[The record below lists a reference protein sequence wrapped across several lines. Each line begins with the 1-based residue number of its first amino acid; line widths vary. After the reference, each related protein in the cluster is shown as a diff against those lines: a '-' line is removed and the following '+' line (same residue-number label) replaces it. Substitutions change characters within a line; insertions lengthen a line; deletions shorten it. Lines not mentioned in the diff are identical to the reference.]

1 VEEAEQEALG
11 GGERERAAVAEGL
24 EEAGERWARRSS
36 VMVKRESARAKRGGA
51 SCGSSGVVARG
62 GHCWG
67 ARGRGRMNTEVKNQ
81 QIHR

>member
-1 VEEAEQEALG
+1 MEEAEQEALG
-11 GGERERAAVAEGL
+11 WGERERAAVAEGL

-51 SCGSSGVVARG
+51 SCGSSGVVARE

-81 QIHR
+81 QVHR